1 MKISDRYGLP
11 MQAVVRRRFDEA
23 AATFDG
29 AAVIH
34 AEARSRLLERLALFR
49 LEPERVLDVG
59 SATGVG
65 SLALASLYPKAQV
78 VAIDT
83 SLAMARRTATNA
95 PGAAVLAGDAHELPI
110 EDHSVDLVFANLLLP
125 WVEPQLVLAEF
136 ARVLRA
142 DGLALFTS
150 FGPDTL
156 LELRQ
161 AWRAVDEHVHVHGF
175 VDMHDLGD
183 LTARAGLSEP
193 VMDVDRLQ
201 VRYSSLTGLIADLR
215 DTGAVNSAAGRL
227 AGLTGRQ
234 RWQAFE
240 NALGARGPEAALTV
254 TVELVFGQAWSTG
267 RQSAQLPADGV
278 ARIAAEDLARTA
290 KKQRSEDT

>member
-1 MKISDRYGLP
+1 